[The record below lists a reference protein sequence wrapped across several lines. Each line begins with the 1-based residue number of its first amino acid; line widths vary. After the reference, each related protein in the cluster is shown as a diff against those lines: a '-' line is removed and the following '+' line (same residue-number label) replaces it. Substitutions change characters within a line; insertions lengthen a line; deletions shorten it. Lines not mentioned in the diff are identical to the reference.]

1 MKNIKITAFDDR
13 EALVS
18 AAFAYTLGALQD
30 ALGANQNAV
39 LLGAGGSTPRPLYQQ
54 LSQADI
60 NWANVTIGLT
70 DERWVPLTSQ
80 ASNEAMI
87 RQALIQNK
95 AASAKLL
102 SMVTDSARPAH
113 QEISSVNATYAQAVD
128 NCAVMI
134 LGMGP
139 DAHTLSWF
147 PDADG
152 LEAALDPA
160 NPGAVAAIS
169 AKQSPVTGQHTERM
183 TLTLSAVAKAR
194 RVLLLITGNE
204 KRDVLE
210 AAGEDSPVGHMIGA
224 SEDRLSIYWAP

>member
-30 ALGANQNAV
+30 ALGTNQNAV

-70 DERWVPLTSQ
+70 DERWVPLTSE

-102 SMVTDSARPAH
+102 SMVTDSARPAR
-113 QEISSVNATYAQAVD
+113 QEISSINETYAQAVD
-128 NCAVMI
+128 KCDIMI

-152 LEAALDPA
+152 LEAALDPQ
-160 NPGAVAAIS
+160 NQDAVAPIIARKS
-169 AKQSPVTGQHTERM
+169 AVTGDHTTRM
-183 TLTLSAVAKAR
+183 TLTLSAVTKAKH
-194 RVLLLITGNE
+194 VLLLITGHE
-204 KRDVLE
+204 KRNVLE
-210 AAGEDSPVGHMIGA
+210 TAAPQTPVGQMIRA
-224 SEDRLSIYWAP
+224 TADRLSIYWAP